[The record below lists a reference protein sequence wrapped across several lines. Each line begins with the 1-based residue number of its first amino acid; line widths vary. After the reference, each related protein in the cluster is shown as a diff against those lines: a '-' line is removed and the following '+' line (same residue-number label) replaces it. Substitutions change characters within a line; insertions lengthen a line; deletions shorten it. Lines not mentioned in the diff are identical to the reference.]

1 MRLFDL
7 LSEFKIKDW
16 LKKRQDPDYIAPPSP
31 DKTELGQPYESFLFD
46 EIKKLIIEASE
57 YQGEE
62 RKKRLSKV
70 TSLEIQLLASLE
82 QGGYNM
88 MATNMEKNILKL
100 KSEYLWNKK

>member
-16 LKKRQDPDYIAPPSP
+16 LKKREEPGYEPPPSP
-31 DKTELGQPYESFLFD
+31 EKTELGQPYESFLFD
-46 EIKKLIIEASE
+46 EIKALIIKASAE
-57 YQGEE
+57 TGDV
-62 RKKRLSKV
+62 RKKTLTKV

-88 MATNMEKNILKL
+88 MAGQMEKNILKL
-100 KSEYLWNKK
+100 KSEYLWDKK